1 MKKPLEQLEIR
12 RQRGRLRGLFCQLS
26 TISILLTPVL
36 VRYCQPRED
45 GSWVTGAPPQL
56 RQGRPARCAGPRL
69 GGTATT
75 GPTPASPARHS
86 SGGHTTLHFSP
97 STGHFQMCQETILPE
112 SEVRERSGMS
122 DQLGHEEDM
131 YGLQVDGMYSGRYEQ
146 TYNSGLCGVK

>member
-1 MKKPLEQLEIR
+1 MKKPLEQLKIK

-26 TISILLTPVL
+26 TISILLTPVP

-86 SGGHTTLHFSP
+86 SGG
-97 STGHFQMCQETILPE
+97 Q
-112 SEVRERSGMS
+112 RRSQ
-122 DQLGHEEDM
+122 QLRRRDHYYFNTCRVVQRKGYDELECAKSWRCRLDSLTRKKCM
-131 YGLQVDGMYSGRYEQ
+131 ACRWRGCIKAGNGS
-146 TYNSGLCGVK
+146 SK